1 MVIPLPEG
9 GDGRGPQDR
18 RRLALVTQTQ
28 PHCRGAERC
37 SETQPSGAEVP
48 GRRRG
53 PHRKNEVEVG
63 QRPSLLLTTSF
74 SPWVA
79 DATPHPHPCLKRR
92 SLFIER
98 APWAGP
104 PRRPPRG
111 PPHYADVAEIG
122 HFMPLPH
129 LLRLA
134 DARVST
140 SRPKPHQPTRWY
152 RCLDTPQC
160 CLKASPPIATRLRR
174 GGSPTSRPPP
184 SPPHTGRGCHASH
197 HTMPSAA
204 SPSISMHAEHGPC
217 QAGPASPS
225 IDADDTDAAP
235 PPTPGCRLKDRHPYS
250 RSRIA
255 ALPPS
260 EPAHGRPAAYAY
272 YKGPSAVPGHAR

>member
-1 MVIPLPEG
+1 MPAQHIQISLLPISPPCCNTFSLLTSVVLSIAAALLTGPAHLLTPCLEWSVDQHSRPPLSVFNFPMRLYSRRMG
-9 GDGRGPQDR
+9 GGGMGPQR
-18 RRLALVTQTQ
+18 SAAPGSLQAQTQ
-28 PHCRGAERC
+28 PQCRGAERC

-140 SRPKPHQPTRWY
+140 SRPKPH
-152 RCLDTPQC
+152 
-160 CLKASPPIATRLRR
+160 
-174 GGSPTSRPPP
+174 
-184 SPPHTGRGCHASH
+184 
-197 HTMPSAA
+197 
-204 SPSISMHAEHGPC
+204 
-217 QAGPASPS
+217 
-225 IDADDTDAAP
+225 
-235 PPTPGCRLKDRHPYS
+235 
-250 RSRIA
+250 
-255 ALPPS
+255 
-260 EPAHGRPAAYAY
+260 
-272 YKGPSAVPGHAR
+272 

>member
-1 MVIPLPEG
+1 MAPPPPV
-9 GDGRGPQDR
+9 
-18 RRLALVTQTQ
+18 
-28 PHCRGAERC
+28 PHCQSSISPTWLYRCLRVGTRGDSRPAAPGSRHADPAALPGGAERC

-92 SLFIER
+92 PLFSER

-111 PPHYADVAEIG
+111 PPHYADVAETG

-184 SPPHTGRGCHASH
+184 SPASH
-197 HTMPSAA
+197 WTGMPRQ
-204 SPSISMHAEHGPC
+204 PSHDAQRRVPLH
-217 QAGPASPS
+217 
-225 IDADDTDAAP
+225 IDARRARSLP
-235 PPTPGCRLKDRHPYS
+235 SRPRLTVHR
-250 RSRIA
+250 R
-255 ALPPS
+255 
-260 EPAHGRPAAYAY
+260 
-272 YKGPSAVPGHAR
+272 

>member
-1 MVIPLPEG
+1 M
-9 GDGRGPQDR
+9 
-18 RRLALVTQTQ
+18 
-28 PHCRGAERC
+28 
-37 SETQPSGAEVP
+37 
-48 GRRRG
+48 
-53 PHRKNEVEVG
+53 
-63 QRPSLLLTTSF
+63 
-74 SPWVA
+74 A

-111 PPHYADVAEIG
+111 PPHYADVAETG

-129 LLRLA
+129 LPRQA
-134 DARVST
+134 DARVSA
-140 SRPKPHQPTRWY
+140 SRPKPHQTTRWY
-152 RCLDTPQC
+152 RRLDTPQC

-184 SPPHTGRGCHASH
+184 SPASH
-197 HTMPSAA
+197 WTGMPRQ
-204 SPSISMHAEHGPC
+204 PSHDAQRRVPLQNRCTQSTVPAK
-217 QAGPASPS
+217 QAPPHPS

-255 ALPPS
+255 APPLRAGARATGRVCMLRRGQAPCQAMPS
-260 EPAHGRPAAYAY
+260 EAPVPARRHDPTLSATTLAPWWTGPLHGRPCGRCAALVVGRGRLTHESPPP
-272 YKGPSAVPGHAR
+272 KGRDK

>member
-1 MVIPLPEG
+1 M
-9 GDGRGPQDR
+9 GPQS
-18 RRLALVTQTQ
+18 LAAPGSLQAQTQ
-28 PHCRGAERC
+28 PHCRGAKRC

-140 SRPKPHQPTRWY
+140 SRPKPHQTTRWY
-152 RCLDTPQC
+152 RRLDTPQC

-184 SPPHTGRGCHASH
+184 SPASH
-197 HTMPSAA
+197 WTGMPRQ
-204 SPSISMHAEHGPC
+204 PSHDAQRRVPL
-217 QAGPASPS
+217 Q
-225 IDADDTDAAP
+225 IDARRARSLP
-235 PPTPGCRLKDRHPYS
+235 S
-250 RSRIA
+250 RPC
-255 ALPPS
+255 LTV
-260 EPAHGRPAAYAY
+260 H
-272 YKGPSAVPGHAR
+272 